1 MQKLQIVNYFYI
13 YYYINAFKTN
23 AEVTN
28 RLQMIQIKL
37 LKYGDV
43 WNFFGSE
50 NKNTAIWIIFEIL
63 MFTLTVKLKCII

>member
-1 MQKLQIVNYFYI
+1 VQKLQIMNYFYT

-28 RLQMIQIKL
+28 RLQMIRIKL

-43 WNFFGSE
+43 WNFFVSE

>member
-1 MQKLQIVNYFYI
+1 VQKLQIVNYLYI

-43 WNFFGSE
+43 WNFFVSE
-50 NKNTAIWIIFEIL
+50 NKNTAI
-63 MFTLTVKLKCII
+63 